1 MKDTA
6 IARVEDMLKGNFN
19 YNDHK
24 ISTAYALNLCTVSIS
39 QIIDYEDIVILEQ
52 EYDAILNNLNIENL
66 PNDEALLAILK
77 QLLDTITFF
86 RIQEVEKDFIDRE
99 YQNKMKNAIWN
110 AVPNMGMI
118 IAGGKPLTLAISLA
132 AQVGVGYMNYRKTK
146 AENAFA
152 LEKAKWQLQRA
163 AIDQFNGLRRELFD
177 TAWRLVNAHEIPDEY
192 RLTERQVKQ
201 YNEILMDSNP
211 KRKYERLNTI
221 KHNFVAYPPFWY
233 FFGHTANTLS
243 RLYTGQDAMIYRGKA
258 KEYFEIFVK
267 AFSACNLLR
276 ENQVASACA
285 LEYIDLLDPRNTS
298 ENIKIRE
305 LLQFAVKMS
314 GNANDVLQ
322 LCAFGYLRAGDS
334 MEAASLFRRLVNED
348 YNTVVN
354 AQLLSSYYVSAWL
367 SGDKTAELKYRDLE
381 ERVDLRYLYPF
392 PAKQAS
398 KKDAYG
404 QLTTIQDQFAEN
416 QRAILEMKYM
426 MVLNKFK
433 EKYQI
438 LFNRCIPVPDGK
450 VKPDSYYAET
460 TEAYGE
466 RKENGKILRNR
477 HNMEEYTAVL
487 NRIDYPLNY
496 LDVFNDML
504 NDINLLNCAQPY
516 ENNLHQLMSKGIL
529 KDQAFFNSIY
539 RFLKTDNIIDITSYY
554 KMLDLSFESLTAD
567 FFEALKEYA
576 KKYIDQKSTIID
588 LNDAETNLREFC
600 MQQGFETP
608 EVIFETA
615 NILVETPPVQKKYL
629 AVELITEGIT
639 TQEVN
644 DRFETVRE
652 IISTYIPKV
661 CRVGNNVQMIMCD
674 EEAFDRYFVRLEIPN
689 KAQIRKKTV
698 AVLDDMSS
706 RDNDLIFTTEGVMQ
720 VVRGKMQKPM
730 PYNDIYFSPADFA
743 VLLAKPY
750 FLQEVNMLS
759 LREMLIKLR
768 TKPYE
773 KAKEKKGFWLR
784 R

>member
-1 MKDTA
+1 MNDTA

-99 YQNKMKNAIWN
+99 YQNKMKNAIWT

-118 IAGGKPLTLAISLA
+118 IAGGKPLTLALSLA

-152 LEKAKWQLQRA
+152 LEKSKWQLQRA

-177 TAWRLVNAHEIPDEY
+177 TAWRLVNAHDIPDEY

-201 YNEILMDSNP
+201 YNAILMDSDP
-211 KRKYERLNTI
+211 KRKYERLNSI

-243 RLYTGQDAMIYRGKA
+243 RLYTGQDAILYKNIA
-258 KEYFEIFVK
+258 KEYFEIFVR

-285 LEYIDLLDPRNTS
+285 LEYIDLLDPRKPNENT
-298 ENIKIRE
+298 KIRE

-334 MEAASLFRRLVNED
+334 LEAARLFRRLVNED

-367 SGDKTAELKYRDLE
+367 SGNTHAEREYRDLE

-392 PAKQAS
+392 PDKEAS

-404 QLTTIQDQFAEN
+404 QLTTIQEHFTEN
-416 QRAILEMKYM
+416 QREILVKKYKL
-426 MVLNKFK
+426 VLEKFK
-433 EKYQI
+433 DKYRI
-438 LFNRCIPVPDGK
+438 LFNRCIPVPDGRE
-450 VKPDSYYAET
+450 KPDSYYDET
-460 TEAYGE
+460 TVAHNL
-466 RKENGKILRNR
+466 RKDNGKMLKNR
-477 HNMEEYTAVL
+477 HNMEEYTAAL
-487 NRIDYPLNY
+487 IMADYPLNY
-496 LDVFNDML
+496 LDVFNKML
-504 NDINLLNCAQPY
+504 NDINLLNCAQPH
-516 ENNLHQLMSKGIL
+516 EQKLQELMSKGIL
-529 KDQAFFNSIY
+529 RDQAFFSSIY
-539 RFLKTDNIIDITSYY
+539 RYLKTDNVIDITTYF

-567 FFEALKEYA
+567 LFEALKEYA
-576 KKYIDQKSTIID
+576 IQYIDQKSTIID
-588 LNDAETNLREFC
+588 LNDAETNLRDFC
-600 MQQGFETP
+600 IQQGFETP

-615 NILVETPPVQKKYL
+615 NILVETPPVPQKYL
-629 AVELITEGIT
+629 ASELITEGIT

-644 DRFETVRE
+644 DRFEAVKD
-652 IISTYIPKV
+652 IISEYTSKV
-661 CRVGNNVQMIMCD
+661 CRAGNSVQMIMCD

-689 KAQIRKKTV
+689 KAQVRKKTV
-698 AVLDDMSS
+698 AVLDDMSA

-720 VVRGKMQKPM
+720 VVRGAMQKPM
-730 PYNDIYFSPADFA
+730 PYNDIYFNPSDFA
-743 VLLAKPY
+743 VMLNKPY
-750 FLQEVNMLS
+750 FLQELNMLS
-759 LREMLIKLR
+759 LREMFIKLR
-768 TKPYE
+768 TKPYVQP
-773 KAKEKKGFWLR
+773 KEKRGFWLR